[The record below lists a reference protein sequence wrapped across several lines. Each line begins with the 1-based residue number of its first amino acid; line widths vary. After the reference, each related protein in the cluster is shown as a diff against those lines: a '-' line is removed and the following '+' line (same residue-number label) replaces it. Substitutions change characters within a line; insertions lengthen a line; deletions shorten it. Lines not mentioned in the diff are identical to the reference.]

1 MYLCKPTTAVY
12 SSRHYGIS
20 FSEPSHQLHE
30 WVESFLIT
38 SVQHGRAVAFS
49 SRIALFAWCSGAHA
63 VGVCCRCMFFRSGD
77 IVYIDC
83 FCCLCRFC
91 CRILSR

>member
-1 MYLCKPTTAVY
+1 MYLCKPTTAAY

-38 SVQHGRAVAFS
+38 SVQHGRAVAFFHL
-49 SRIALFAWCSGAHA
+49 ALPSLLGAQVRVPLVFAA
-63 VGVCCRCMFFRSGD
+63 VVCFSEMET
-77 IVYIDC
+77 
-83 FCCLCRFC
+83 
-91 CRILSR
+91 